1 VEKNDVVIQLKMEL
15 KMKKLNLFAV
25 KPSDTKK
32 DVQKKL
38 IEFPKEQGIKEVKK
52 GKIKTIGEQ

>member
-1 VEKNDVVIQLKMEL
+1 
-15 KMKKLNLFAV
+15 MKKLNLFAV

>member
-1 VEKNDVVIQLKMEL
+1 
-15 KMKKLNLFAV
+15 MKKLNLLAV
-25 KPSDTKK
+25 KPSDTKE

-38 IEFPKEQGIKEVKK
+38 IEYLKEQGIKVVKK